1 MNKVG
6 EEKSKQNRPLVGG
19 FTREDFD
26 RLNRVAHA
34 RNLRA
39 VIESTKWLNYH
50 GEEVLR
56 RYPDEFR
63 RGAGMTVSEYL
74 QALAVHA
81 ERCRAL
87 IDQMND
93 SASEQSHHAIKL

>member
-1 MNKVG
+1 MNKDG
-6 EEKSKQNRPLVGG
+6 AGTSDNRPLVGG
-19 FTREDFD
+19 FTRKDFD
-26 RLNRVAHA
+26 RLNRIAHA
-34 RNLRA
+34 KNLRA

-56 RYPDEFR
+56 LHPDEFK

-87 IDQMND
+87 IEQMND
-93 SASEQSHHAIKL
+93 AASEPSPSR

>member
-1 MNKVG
+1 MDKTG
-6 EEKSKQNRPLVGG
+6 AEECQENRPLVGG
-19 FTREDFD
+19 FTRKDFD

-34 RNLRA
+34 KNLRA

-56 RYPDEFR
+56 RYPSEFK

-74 QALAVHA
+74 QALAVHV

-87 IDQMND
+87 IEQMSD
-93 SASEQSHHAIKL
+93 PTSEPALRD